1 MSEVP
6 VTNTT
11 VPAPEE
17 EEQEDGRFL
26 YGRITSGMP
35 LSVEARKRIT
45 QRFEEILK
53 THVKMS
59 CRIDKS
65 LIAGIRV
72 EIDGCSYDGS
82 VLGQLKNLDKM
93 LTRHDEEEL

>member
-1 MSEVP
+1 M
-6 VTNTT
+6 
-11 VPAPEE
+11 
-17 EEQEDGRFL
+17 
-26 YGRITSGMP
+26 
-35 LSVEARKRIT
+35 
-45 QRFEEILK
+45 
-53 THVKMS
+53 KMS